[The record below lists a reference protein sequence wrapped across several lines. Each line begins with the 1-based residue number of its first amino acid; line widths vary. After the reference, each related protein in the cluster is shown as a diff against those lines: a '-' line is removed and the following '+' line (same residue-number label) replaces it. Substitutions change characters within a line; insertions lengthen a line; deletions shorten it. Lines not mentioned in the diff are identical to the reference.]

1 LLEASIPD
9 LLGRLR
15 AATMVV
21 TGASAGIGAASAV
34 QLTASGH
41 RVLATGRSPAKLAGV
56 HERML
61 GAAPDVDV
69 VPDPVVADFAS
80 LDQVRELAETILA
93 RSPRLDVL
101 ANNAALHTRR
111 RRVSA
116 DGYELTFAVNHLAP
130 FLLTNLLL
138 DRLASSGGRVVSTS
152 SIAHRVGRIDFDDVQ
167 LEHGWRAYRS
177 YGRSKLANIWF
188 TSELRRRAAIPATC
202 FSPGGVK
209 TELARDSSIEWLMA
223 HAGPVLKTP
232 EQGAETLV
240 WLATDAEGGSPR
252 AVYYTSRRPG
262 RVSAAAQD
270 DVPASRLWDE
280 SARLVGL
287 DP

>member
-1 LLEASIPD
+1 
-9 LLGRLR
+9 LR
-15 AATMVV
+15 GATIVV
-21 TGASAGIGAASAV
+21 TGASAGIGAAAAE

-41 RVLATGRSPAKLAGV
+41 CVLATGRSPEKLACV

-61 GAAPDVDV
+61 AAAPDIDV

-80 LDQVRELAETILA
+80 LDQVRELAETVRA
-93 RSPRLDVL
+93 RLPRLDVL
-101 ANNAALHTRR
+101 ASNAALHTRR
-111 RRVSA
+111 RQVSA
-116 DGYELTFAVNHLAP
+116 NGYELTFAVNHLAP

-138 DRLASSGGRVVSTS
+138 DRIASSGGRVVSTS
-152 SIAHRVGRIDFDDVQ
+152 SIAHRVGRIDFDDLQ
-167 LEHGWRAYRS
+167 LEHAWRASRS
-177 YGRSKLANIWF
+177 YGRTKLANILF

-223 HAGPVLKTP
+223 HSGPVLKTP
-232 EQGAETLV
+232 EQGAATLV

-262 RVSAAAQD
+262 RVSRAARDHVAAA
-270 DVPASRLWDE
+270 RLWDE